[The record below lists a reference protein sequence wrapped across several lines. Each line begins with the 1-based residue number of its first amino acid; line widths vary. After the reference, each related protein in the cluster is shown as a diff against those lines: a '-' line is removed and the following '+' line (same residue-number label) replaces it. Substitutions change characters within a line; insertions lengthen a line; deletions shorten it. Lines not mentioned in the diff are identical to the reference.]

1 MQSGLEKEVQQ
12 QQQLSTE
19 QVEGGDGTE
28 THGLTR
34 IQR

>member
-1 MQSGLEKEVQQ
+1 MESGLEKEVHQQ
-12 QQQLSTE
+12 ELSTE
-19 QVEGGDGTE
+19 QVEGGDGTN